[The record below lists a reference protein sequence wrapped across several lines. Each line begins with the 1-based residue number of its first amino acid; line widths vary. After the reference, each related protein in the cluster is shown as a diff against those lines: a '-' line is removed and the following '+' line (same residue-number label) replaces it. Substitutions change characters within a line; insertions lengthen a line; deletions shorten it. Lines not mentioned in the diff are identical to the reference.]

1 MTSATVFTRIY
12 LASQSPRRR
21 DLLKQVGIPH
31 DLLLLRNRTG
41 RVVDVDEALH
51 AKESPNDYVQR
62 LCLEKA
68 GVASRVAALRGL
80 PLQPLLAADT
90 TVCVSGD
97 ILGKPQDATEAAAML
112 QRLSARS
119 HEVFTAVALQLGERV
134 ESRVSR
140 SVVTVRA
147 LSAEDIQRYVVSGE
161 SLDKAGAYAIQGRA
175 AAFVARID
183 GSYSGVMGL
192 PLFETAELL
201 ALFGYII

>member
-1 MTSATVFTRIY
+1 MTFDTVFSRIY

-21 DLLKQVGIPH
+21 ELLKQVGVAH
-31 DLLLLRNRTG
+31 DLLLLRNRAG
-41 RVVDVDEALH
+41 RAVDVDEALQ

-62 LCLEKA
+62 LCLKKA
-68 GVASRVAALRGL
+68 GVASRVLNLRGL
-80 PLQPLLAADT
+80 PQQPLLAADT
-90 TVCVSGD
+90 TVCVDGG
-97 ILGKPQDATEAAAML
+97 ILGKPEDAAEAAAML
-112 QRLSARS
+112 RRLSARN
-119 HEVFTAVALQLGERV
+119 HEVFTAVALQHGERI

-140 SVVTVRA
+140 SVVTMRE

-175 AAFVARID
+175 AAFVARIE